1 VEETR
6 RAFFMPRGGTLWRC
20 GMNVASIL
28 KHKGRDCATVAQDQP
43 VKEAVRLLAEK
54 KIGALVVVDGA
65 GDIAGIVS
73 ERDIVA
79 NLADGSAELL
89 AAPVSRV
96 MTRDVFTCAPTDTTD
111 QLMAQMT
118 DSRIRHLPVKE
129 NGKLAGIISIGDVVK
144 WRIAEV
150 ESRAEAL
157 REYIATG

>member
-1 VEETR
+1 
-6 RAFFMPRGGTLWRC
+6 
-20 GMNVASIL
+20 MNVASIL

>member
-1 VEETR
+1 
-6 RAFFMPRGGTLWRC
+6 
-20 GMNVASIL
+20 MNVASIL
-28 KHKGRDCATVAQDQP
+28 KHKGRECATIAQDQP

>member
-1 VEETR
+1 
-6 RAFFMPRGGTLWRC
+6 
-20 GMNVASIL
+20 MNVASIL
-28 KHKGRDCATVAQDQP
+28 KHKGRDCATVKQDQA
-43 VKEAVRLLAEK
+43 VSEAVKVLAEK
-54 KIGALVVVDGA
+54 RIGALVVVDDA

-73 ERDIVA
+73 ERDVVA

-89 AAPVSRV
+89 SAPVSRI
-96 MTRDVFTCAPTDTTD
+96 MTRDVFTCTPSDTTD

-118 DSRIRHLPVKE
+118 ESRIRHLPVKE

>member
-1 VEETR
+1 
-6 RAFFMPRGGTLWRC
+6 
-20 GMNVASIL
+20 MNVASIL
-28 KHKGRDCATVAQDQP
+28 KHKGRDCATIAQDQP

>member
-1 VEETR
+1 
-6 RAFFMPRGGTLWRC
+6 
-20 GMNVASIL
+20 MNVASIL
-28 KHKGRDCATVAQDQP
+28 KHKGRECATIAQDQP
-43 VKEAVRLLAEK
+43 VEEAVRLLAVR
-54 KIGALVVVDGA
+54 KIGALVVLDEK

-79 NLADGSAELL
+79 NLANGSANVL

-96 MTRDVFTCAPTDTTD
+96 MTCDVFTCTPTDTTD

-118 DSRIRHLPVKE
+118 NSRIRHLPVKE

-150 ESRAEAL
+150 ESREEAL

>member
-1 VEETR
+1 
-6 RAFFMPRGGTLWRC
+6 
-20 GMNVASIL
+20 MNVASIL
-28 KHKGRDCATVAQDQP
+28 KHKGRYCATIAQDQP

-65 GDIAGIVS
+65 GDISGIVS

-79 NLADGSAELL
+79 NLADSSAELL

-96 MTRDVFTCAPTDTTD
+96 MTRDVFTCSPTDTTD

>member
-1 VEETR
+1 
-6 RAFFMPRGGTLWRC
+6 
-20 GMNVASIL
+20 MNVASIL
-28 KHKGRDCATVAQDQP
+28 KHKGRYCATIAQDQP

-79 NLADGSAELL
+79 NLADSSAELL

-96 MTRDVFTCAPTDTTD
+96 MTRDVFTCSPTDTTD

>member
-1 VEETR
+1 
-6 RAFFMPRGGTLWRC
+6 
-20 GMNVASIL
+20 MNVASIL
-28 KHKGRDCATVAQDQP
+28 KHKGRDCATIAQDQP

-54 KIGALVVVDGA
+54 RIGALVVVDGA

>member
-1 VEETR
+1 
-6 RAFFMPRGGTLWRC
+6 
-20 GMNVASIL
+20 MNVASIL
-28 KHKGRDCATVAQDQP
+28 KHKGRECATISQDQP
-43 VKEAVRLLAEK
+43 VKEAVRLLAVR
-54 KIGALVVVDGA
+54 KIGALVVLDEK

-79 NLADGSAELL
+79 NLANGPADVL

-96 MTRDVFTCAPTDTTD
+96 MTWDVFTCTPTDTTD

-118 DSRIRHLPVKE
+118 NSRIRHLPVKE

-150 ESRAEAL
+150 ESREEAL

>member
-1 VEETR
+1 
-6 RAFFMPRGGTLWRC
+6 
-20 GMNVASIL
+20 MNVASIL
-28 KHKGRDCATVAQDQP
+28 KHKGRDCATIAQDQP

-89 AAPVSRV
+89 AAPVSRI
-96 MTRDVFTCAPTDTTD
+96 MTRDVFTCSPSDSTE
-111 QLMAQMT
+111 QLMSQMT
-118 DSRIRHLPVKE
+118 NSRIRHLPVKE